1 MSILGLS
8 TNHAP
13 LFDGT
18 NYTFWCVHE
27 DMYIMSLGCD
37 VYLSLVHGYTI
48 FPPMDANGKKVFEN
62 IAKTINVLLRSLTK
76 FEFDKFMHFTLVQEA
91 WDKLFNT
98 YYANE
103 KVRR

>member
-1 MSILGLS
+1 
-8 TNHAP
+8 
-13 LFDGT
+13 
-18 NYTFWCVHE
+18 
-27 DMYIMSLGCD
+27 
-37 VYLSLVHGYTI
+37 
-48 FPPMDANGKKVFEN
+48 MDANGKKVFEN